1 MGTGISLPR
10 RASGVEL
17 SNEAVELQGD
27 IAAAY
32 IRYLLPFPAIPWI
45 TSDVLFVGRVNLEG
59 QRGESINDW
68 IWPVLGVDFQ
78 EIQ

>member
-1 MGTGISLPR
+1 MDTGISLPR
-10 RASGVEL
+10 WANGVEL
-17 SNEAVELQGD
+17 SNKAVELQGD

-32 IRYLLPFPAIPWI
+32 IWYLLSFPPIPWI
-45 TSDVLFVGRVNLEG
+45 TCDVLFVGRVNLGG
-59 QRGESINDW
+59 QREESIDNW